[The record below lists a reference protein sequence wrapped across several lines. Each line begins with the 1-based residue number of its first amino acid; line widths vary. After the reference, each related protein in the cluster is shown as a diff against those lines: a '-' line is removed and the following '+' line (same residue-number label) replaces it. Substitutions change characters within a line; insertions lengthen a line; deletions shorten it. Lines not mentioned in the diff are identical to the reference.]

1 LKSQIC
7 TTSIYPNSAKPDTER
22 SRLGNLQL
30 AAGRDER
37 IGHMGTSS
45 LARSLKFFAPAR
57 AVPKTSWSAPDFW
70 TVRPKTFLILIS
82 GLFMMGIG
90 GSLSVQSNLGNPPW
104 TVLAQGISHQA
115 GISLG
120 WAFFIVSC
128 FVLMIWFPLRV
139 TPGFGTIANTVFFAA
154 SLQLGVTL
162 IPPQHNFRLSLFM
175 IFCGISLVGFG
186 TALYISCG
194 LGSGPRDGWMIGLL
208 ERTGIRIWKIRFVIE
223 CFALTSGYFLGGKI
237 GLGTVLVM
245 LFVGQAIAISFTLL
259 DKFSGRLNRNSRE

>member
-1 LKSQIC
+1 MS
-7 TTSIYPNSAKPDTER
+7 TA
-22 SRLGNLQL
+22 
-30 AAGRDER
+30 
-37 IGHMGTSS
+37 S
-45 LARSLKFFAPAR
+45 LARALKFFAPAR
-57 AVPKTSWSAPDFW
+57 AVPKTSWSAPTYW
-70 TVRPKTFLILIS
+70 TIRPKTFLILIS
-82 GLFMMGIG
+82 GLFLMGIG

-104 TVLAQGISHQA
+104 TVLAQGISKQA

-128 FVLMIWFPLRV
+128 LVLLIWFPLKV

-154 SLQLGVTL
+154 SLQLGVTI
-162 IPPQHNFRLSLFM
+162 IPAQENFKLSLLM
-175 IFCGISLVGFG
+175 VLSGISLVGFG

-223 CFALTSGYFLGGKI
+223 CFALTSGYLLGGKI
-237 GLGTVLVM
+237 GIGTVLVM

-259 DKFSGRLNRNSRE
+259 DRFSVSMDK

>member
-1 LKSQIC
+1 M
-7 TTSIYPNSAKPDTER
+7 R
-22 SRLGNLQL
+22 SP
-30 AAGRDER
+30 
-37 IGHMGTSS
+37 S
-45 LARSLKFFAPAR
+45 LARAIKFFEPAR
-57 AVPKTSWSAPDFW
+57 AVPKTTWRAPTYW

-104 TVLAQGISHQA
+104 TVLAQGISLQA

-128 FVLMIWFPLRV
+128 FVLLIWFPLRV

-154 SLQLGVTL
+154 SLQLGVT
-162 IPPQHNFRLSLFM
+162 IISPQENFELSLLM
-175 IFCGISLVGFG
+175 VICGISMVGFG

-194 LGSGPRDGWMIGLL
+194 LGSGPRDGWMIGILD
-208 ERTGIRIWKIRFVIE
+208 RTGIRIWKIRFVIE
-223 CFALTSGYFLGGKI
+223 CFALLGGYLLGGTV

-259 DKFSGRLNRNSRE
+259 DKFSTRLNKNSI

>member
-1 LKSQIC
+1 MS
-7 TTSIYPNSAKPDTER
+7 TA
-22 SRLGNLQL
+22 
-30 AAGRDER
+30 
-37 IGHMGTSS
+37 S
-45 LARSLKFFAPAR
+45 LARALKFFAPAR
-57 AVPKTSWSAPDFW
+57 AVPKTSWSAPTYW
-70 TVRPKTFLILIS
+70 TIRPKTFLILIS
-82 GLFMMGIG
+82 GLFLMGIG

-104 TVLAQGISHQA
+104 TVLAQGISKQA

-128 FVLMIWFPLRV
+128 LVLLIWFPLKV

-154 SLQLGVTL
+154 SLQLGVTI
-162 IPPQHNFRLSLFM
+162 IPAQENFKLSLLM
-175 IFCGISLVGFG
+175 VLCGISLVGFG

-223 CFALTSGYFLGGKI
+223 CFALTSGYLLGGKI

-259 DKFSGRLNRNSRE
+259 GRFSVSMDK

>member
-1 LKSQIC
+1 MS
-7 TTSIYPNSAKPDTER
+7 TA
-22 SRLGNLQL
+22 
-30 AAGRDER
+30 
-37 IGHMGTSS
+37 S
-45 LARSLKFFAPAR
+45 LARALKFFAPAR
-57 AVPKTSWSAPDFW
+57 AVPKTSWSAPTYW
-70 TVRPKTFLILIS
+70 TIRPKTFLILIS
-82 GLFMMGIG
+82 GLFIMGIG

-104 TVLAQGISHQA
+104 TVLAQGISKQA

-128 FVLMIWFPLRV
+128 LVLLIWFPLKV

-154 SLQLGVTL
+154 SLQLGVTI
-162 IPPQHNFRLSLFM
+162 IPAQDNFKLSLLM
-175 IFCGISLVGFG
+175 VLCGISLVGFG

-223 CFALTSGYFLGGKI
+223 CFALTSGYLLGGKI
-237 GLGTVLVM
+237 GIGTVLVM

-259 DKFSGRLNRNSRE
+259 DRFSVSMDK

>member
-1 LKSQIC
+1 MS
-7 TTSIYPNSAKPDTER
+7 TA
-22 SRLGNLQL
+22 
-30 AAGRDER
+30 
-37 IGHMGTSS
+37 S
-45 LARSLKFFAPAR
+45 LARALKFFAPAR
-57 AVPKTSWSAPDFW
+57 AVPKTSWSAPTYW
-70 TVRPKTFLILIS
+70 TIRPKTFLILIS

-104 TVLAQGISHQA
+104 TVLAQGISKQA

-128 FVLMIWFPLRV
+128 LVLLIWFPLKV

-154 SLQLGVTL
+154 SLQLGVTI
-162 IPPQHNFRLSLFM
+162 IPAQDNFKLSLLM
-175 IFCGISLVGFG
+175 VLCGISLVGFG

-223 CFALTSGYFLGGKI
+223 CFALTSGFLLGGKI

-259 DKFSGRLNRNSRE
+259 GRFSVSLDK

>member
-1 LKSQIC
+1 
-7 TTSIYPNSAKPDTER
+7 
-22 SRLGNLQL
+22 
-30 AAGRDER
+30 
-37 IGHMGTSS
+37 
-45 LARSLKFFAPAR
+45 
-57 AVPKTSWSAPDFW
+57 
-70 TVRPKTFLILIS
+70 
-82 GLFMMGIG
+82 MGIG

-104 TVLAQGISHQA
+104 TVLAQGISKQA

-128 FVLMIWFPLRV
+128 LVLLIWFPLKV

-154 SLQLGVTL
+154 SLQLGVTI
-162 IPPQHNFRLSLFM
+162 IPAQENFKLSLLM
-175 IFCGISLVGFG
+175 VLCGISLVGFG

-223 CFALTSGYFLGGKI
+223 CFALTSGYLLGGKI
-237 GLGTVLVM
+237 GIGTVLVM

-259 DKFSGRLNRNSRE
+259 DRFSVSMDK

>member
-1 LKSQIC
+1 M
-7 TTSIYPNSAKPDTER
+7 A
-22 SRLGNLQL
+22 
-30 AAGRDER
+30 
-37 IGHMGTSS
+37 TSS
-45 LARSLKFFAPAR
+45 LLSALKFFAPAR
-57 AVPKTSWSAPDFW
+57 AVPKTTWSAPSYW

-90 GSLSVQSNLGNPPW
+90 SSLIVQSNLGNPPW
-104 TVLAQGISHQA
+104 TVLAQGISLQA
-115 GISLG
+115 GITLG

-128 FVLMIWFPLRV
+128 FVLLIWLPLKV
-139 TPGFGTIANTVFFAA
+139 TPGFGTLANTVFFAA

-162 IPPQHNFRLSLFM
+162 ISLQKDFELSILM

-208 ERTGIRIWKIRFVIE
+208 EITGVRIWKIRFVIV
-223 CFALTSGYFLGGKI
+223 CFALLGGYLLGGKV
-237 GLGTVLVM
+237 GVGTILVM

-259 DKFSGRLNRNSRE
+259 DKFSTRLIENSNP

>member
-1 LKSQIC
+1 MS
-7 TTSIYPNSAKPDTER
+7 TA
-22 SRLGNLQL
+22 
-30 AAGRDER
+30 
-37 IGHMGTSS
+37 S
-45 LARSLKFFAPAR
+45 LARALKFFAPAR
-57 AVPKTSWSAPDFW
+57 AVPKTSWSAPTYW
-70 TVRPKTFLILIS
+70 TIRPKTFLILIS
-82 GLFMMGIG
+82 GLFLMGIG

-104 TVLAQGISHQA
+104 TVLAQGISKQA

-128 FVLMIWFPLRV
+128 LVLLIWFPLKV

-154 SLQLGVTL
+154 SLQLGVTI
-162 IPPQHNFRLSLFM
+162 IPAQDNFKLSLLM
-175 IFCGISLVGFG
+175 VLCGISLVGFG

-223 CFALTSGYFLGGKI
+223 CFALTSGYLLGGKI

-259 DKFSGRLNRNSRE
+259 GRFSVSMDK

>member
-1 LKSQIC
+1 MR
-7 TTSIYPNSAKPDTER
+7 TA
-22 SRLGNLQL
+22 
-30 AAGRDER
+30 
-37 IGHMGTSS
+37 S
-45 LARSLKFFAPAR
+45 LARALKFFAPAR
-57 AVPKTSWSAPDFW
+57 AVPKTSWSAPTYW
-70 TVRPKTFLILIS
+70 TIRPKTFLILIS

-104 TVLAQGISHQA
+104 TVLAQGISKQA

-128 FVLMIWFPLRV
+128 LVLLIWFPLKV

-154 SLQLGVTL
+154 SLQLGVTI
-162 IPPQHNFRLSLFM
+162 IPAQDNFKLSLLM
-175 IFCGISLVGFG
+175 VLCGISLVGFG

-223 CFALTSGYFLGGKI
+223 CFALTSGFLLGGKI

-259 DKFSGRLNRNSRE
+259 GRFSVSLDK

>member
-1 LKSQIC
+1 MS
-7 TTSIYPNSAKPDTER
+7 TA
-22 SRLGNLQL
+22 
-30 AAGRDER
+30 
-37 IGHMGTSS
+37 S
-45 LARSLKFFAPAR
+45 LARALKFFAPAR
-57 AVPKTSWSAPDFW
+57 AVPKTSWSAPTYW
-70 TVRPKTFLILIS
+70 TIRPKTFLILIS

-104 TVLAQGISHQA
+104 TVLAQGISKQA

-128 FVLMIWFPLRV
+128 LVLLIWFPLKV

-154 SLQLGVTL
+154 SLQLGVTI
-162 IPPQHNFRLSLFM
+162 IPAQDNFKLSLLM
-175 IFCGISLVGFG
+175 VLCGISLVGFG

-223 CFALTSGYFLGGKI
+223 CFALTIGFLLGGKI

-259 DKFSGRLNRNSRE
+259 GRFSVSLDK

>member
-1 LKSQIC
+1 MKSQIC

-259 DKFSGRLNRNSRE
+259 DKFSGRLNRNSLE

>member
-1 LKSQIC
+1 
-7 TTSIYPNSAKPDTER
+7 
-22 SRLGNLQL
+22 
-30 AAGRDER
+30 
-37 IGHMGTSS
+37 MGTPSI
-45 LARSLKFFAPAR
+45 ARAMKFFVPAR
-57 AVPKTSWSAPDFW
+57 AVPKTSWRAPSYW

-104 TVLAQGISHQA
+104 TVLAQGISLQA

-128 FVLMIWFPLRV
+128 FVLLIWFPLKV

-154 SLQLGVTL
+154 SLQLGVT
-162 IPPQHNFRLSLFM
+162 IISPQENFELSLLM
-175 IFCGISLVGFG
+175 VVCGISLVGFG

-208 ERTGIRIWKIRFVIE
+208 DRTGIRIWKIRFVIE
-223 CFALTSGYFLGGKI
+223 CFALLGGYLLGGKV

-259 DKFSGRLNRNSRE
+259 DKFSIRLNKNSIP

>member
-1 LKSQIC
+1 MS
-7 TTSIYPNSAKPDTER
+7 TA
-22 SRLGNLQL
+22 
-30 AAGRDER
+30 
-37 IGHMGTSS
+37 S
-45 LARSLKFFAPAR
+45 LARALKFFAPAR
-57 AVPKTSWSAPDFW
+57 AVPKTSWSAPTYW
-70 TVRPKTFLILIS
+70 TIRPKTFLILIS

-104 TVLAQGISHQA
+104 TVLAQGISKQA
-115 GISLG
+115 GLSLG

-128 FVLMIWFPLRV
+128 FVLLIWFPLKV

-154 SLQLGVTL
+154 SLQLGVTI
-162 IPPQHNFRLSLFM
+162 IPAQNNFKLSLLMVF
-175 IFCGISLVGFG
+175 FGISLVGFG

-223 CFALTSGYFLGGKI
+223 CFALTSGFLLGGKI

-259 DKFSGRLNRNSRE
+259 GRFSVSLDK

>member
-1 LKSQIC
+1 MS
-7 TTSIYPNSAKPDTER
+7 TA
-22 SRLGNLQL
+22 
-30 AAGRDER
+30 
-37 IGHMGTSS
+37 S
-45 LARSLKFFAPAR
+45 LARALKFFAPAR
-57 AVPKTSWSAPDFW
+57 AVPKTSWSALTYW
-70 TVRPKTFLILIS
+70 TIRPKTFLILIS
-82 GLFMMGIG
+82 GLFIMGIG

-104 TVLAQGISHQA
+104 TVLAQGISKQA

-128 FVLMIWFPLRV
+128 LVLLIWFPLKV

-154 SLQLGVTL
+154 SLQLGVTI
-162 IPPQHNFRLSLFM
+162 IPAQENFKLSLLM
-175 IFCGISLVGFG
+175 VLCGISLVGFG

-223 CFALTSGYFLGGKI
+223 CFALTSGYLLGGKI
-237 GLGTVLVM
+237 GIGTVLVM

-259 DKFSGRLNRNSRE
+259 DRFSVSMDK

>member
-1 LKSQIC
+1 MS
-7 TTSIYPNSAKPDTER
+7 TA
-22 SRLGNLQL
+22 
-30 AAGRDER
+30 
-37 IGHMGTSS
+37 S
-45 LARSLKFFAPAR
+45 LARALKFFAPAR
-57 AVPKTSWSAPDFW
+57 AVPKTSWSAPTYW
-70 TVRPKTFLILIS
+70 TIRPKTFLILIS
-82 GLFMMGIG
+82 GLFLMGIG

-104 TVLAQGISHQA
+104 TVLAQGISKQA

-128 FVLMIWFPLRV
+128 LVLLIWFPLKV

-154 SLQLGVTL
+154 SLQLGVTI
-162 IPPQHNFRLSLFM
+162 IPAQENFKLSLLM
-175 IFCGISLVGFG
+175 VLCGISLVGFG

-223 CFALTSGYFLGGKI
+223 CFALTSGYLLGGKI
-237 GLGTVLVM
+237 GIGTVLVM

-259 DKFSGRLNRNSRE
+259 GRFSVSMDK

>member
-1 LKSQIC
+1 
-7 TTSIYPNSAKPDTER
+7 
-22 SRLGNLQL
+22 
-30 AAGRDER
+30 
-37 IGHMGTSS
+37 MGTPPLSR
-45 LARSLKFFAPAR
+45 AIKFFTPAR
-57 AVPKTSWSAPDFW
+57 AVPKTTWCAPTYW
-70 TVRPKTFLILIS
+70 TVQPKTFLILIS

-104 TVLAQGISHQA
+104 TVLAQGISLQA

-128 FVLMIWFPLRV
+128 FVLLIWFPLKV

-154 SLQLGVTL
+154 SLQLGVT
-162 IPPQHNFRLSLFM
+162 IISPQNNFELSLLM
-175 IFCGISLVGFG
+175 VVCGISMVGFG

-208 ERTGIRIWKIRFVIE
+208 DRTGVRIWKIRFVIE
-223 CFALTSGYFLGGKI
+223 CFALLGGYLLGGKV

-259 DKFSGRLNRNSRE
+259 DKLSTSLNRNPIE

>member
-1 LKSQIC
+1 MS
-7 TTSIYPNSAKPDTER
+7 TA
-22 SRLGNLQL
+22 
-30 AAGRDER
+30 
-37 IGHMGTSS
+37 S
-45 LARSLKFFAPAR
+45 LARALKFFAPAR
-57 AVPKTSWSAPDFW
+57 AVPKTSWSAPTYW
-70 TVRPKTFLILIS
+70 TIRPKTFLILIS

-104 TVLAQGISHQA
+104 TVLAQGISKQA

-128 FVLMIWFPLRV
+128 LVLLIWFPLKV

-154 SLQLGVTL
+154 SLQLGVTI
-162 IPPQHNFRLSLFM
+162 IPAQENFKLSLLM
-175 IFCGISLVGFG
+175 VLCGISLVGFG

-208 ERTGIRIWKIRFVIE
+208 ERTGIRIWKLRFVIE
-223 CFALTSGYFLGGKI
+223 CFALTSGYLLGGKI

-259 DKFSGRLNRNSRE
+259 GRFSVSMDK

>member
-1 LKSQIC
+1 MR
-7 TTSIYPNSAKPDTER
+7 TA
-22 SRLGNLQL
+22 
-30 AAGRDER
+30 
-37 IGHMGTSS
+37 S
-45 LARSLKFFAPAR
+45 LARALKFFAPAH
-57 AVPKTSWSAPDFW
+57 AVPKTSWSAPTYW
-70 TVRPKTFLILIS
+70 TIRPKTFLILIS

-104 TVLAQGISHQA
+104 TVLAQGISKQA

-128 FVLMIWFPLRV
+128 LVLLIWFPLKV

-154 SLQLGVTL
+154 SLQLGVTI
-162 IPPQHNFRLSLFM
+162 IPAQDNFKLSLLM
-175 IFCGISLVGFG
+175 VLCGISLVGFG

-223 CFALTSGYFLGGKI
+223 CFALTSGFLLGGKI

-259 DKFSGRLNRNSRE
+259 GRFSVSLDK

>member
-1 LKSQIC
+1 MS
-7 TTSIYPNSAKPDTER
+7 TA
-22 SRLGNLQL
+22 
-30 AAGRDER
+30 
-37 IGHMGTSS
+37 S
-45 LARSLKFFAPAR
+45 LARALKFFAPAR
-57 AVPKTSWSAPDFW
+57 AVPKTSWSAPTYW
-70 TVRPKTFLILIS
+70 TIRPKTFLILIS
-82 GLFMMGIG
+82 GLFIMGIG

-104 TVLAQGISHQA
+104 TVLAQGISKQA

-128 FVLMIWFPLRV
+128 LVLLIWFPLKV

-154 SLQLGVTL
+154 SLQLGVTI
-162 IPPQHNFRLSLFM
+162 IPAQENFKLSLLM
-175 IFCGISLVGFG
+175 VLCGISLVGFG

-223 CFALTSGYFLGGKI
+223 CFALTSGYLLGGKI

-259 DKFSGRLNRNSRE
+259 DRFSVSMDK

>member
-1 LKSQIC
+1 MS
-7 TTSIYPNSAKPDTER
+7 TA
-22 SRLGNLQL
+22 
-30 AAGRDER
+30 
-37 IGHMGTSS
+37 S
-45 LARSLKFFAPAR
+45 LARALKFFAPAR
-57 AVPKTSWSAPDFW
+57 AVPKTSWSAPTYW
-70 TVRPKTFLILIS
+70 TIRPKTFLILIS
-82 GLFMMGIG
+82 GLFLMGIG

-104 TVLAQGISHQA
+104 TVLAQGISKQA

-128 FVLMIWFPLRV
+128 LVLLIWFPLKV

-154 SLQLGVTL
+154 SLQLGVTI
-162 IPPQHNFRLSLFM
+162 IPAQENFKLSLLM
-175 IFCGISLVGFG
+175 VLCGISLVGFG
-186 TALYISCG
+186 TALYISWG

-223 CFALTSGYFLGGKI
+223 CFALTSGYLLGGKI

-259 DKFSGRLNRNSRE
+259 DRFSVSMDK

>member
-1 LKSQIC
+1 MS
-7 TTSIYPNSAKPDTER
+7 TA
-22 SRLGNLQL
+22 
-30 AAGRDER
+30 
-37 IGHMGTSS
+37 S
-45 LARSLKFFAPAR
+45 LARALKFFAPAR
-57 AVPKTSWSAPDFW
+57 AVPKTSWSAPTYW
-70 TVRPKTFLILIS
+70 TIRPKTFLILIS
-82 GLFMMGIG
+82 GLFIMGIG

-104 TVLAQGISHQA
+104 TVLAQGISKQA

-128 FVLMIWFPLRV
+128 LVLLIWFPLKV

-154 SLQLGVTL
+154 SLQLGVTI
-162 IPPQHNFRLSLFM
+162 IPAQENFKLSLLM
-175 IFCGISLVGFG
+175 VLCGISLVGFG

-223 CFALTSGYFLGGKI
+223 CFALTSGYLLGGKI
-237 GLGTVLVM
+237 GIGTVLVM

-259 DKFSGRLNRNSRE
+259 DRFSVSMDK